1 MTACTLLIAAVAQAD
16 DALLTQ
22 GARVSAVGMVIVF
35 IGLVVLTLTLP
46 QLRRVVERIEGRKA
60 AKREAAVQEQTAQN
74 PAVSDE
80 EVAAAVCAINAHLKS
95 LEQIESVRLTLGL
108 YDKPYRPWRLAG
120 RAEVLLGR
128 QALGSRS
135 RNRSL

>member
-1 MTACTLLIAAVAQAD
+1 MTAGTLLVAAVAQAD

-22 GARVSAVGMVIVF
+22 GARVSVVGMVIVF

-46 QLRRVVERIEGRKA
+46 QLRRVVERIESRKA
-60 AKREAAVQEQTAQN
+60 ARREEAVQEQTVQN
-74 PAVSDE
+74 PAVTDE

-95 LEQIESVRLTLGL
+95 LEQIEHVRLTLGL
-108 YDKPYRPWRLAG
+108 YNKPCRPWRLAG
-120 RAEVLLGR
+120 RAEALLGR